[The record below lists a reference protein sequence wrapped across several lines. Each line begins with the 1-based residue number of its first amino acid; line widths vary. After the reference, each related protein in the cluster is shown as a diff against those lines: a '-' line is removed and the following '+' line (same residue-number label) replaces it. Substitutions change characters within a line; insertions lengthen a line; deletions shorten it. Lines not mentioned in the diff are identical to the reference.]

1 MLFLIILLI
10 IVCIALGLFVLI
22 QNPKG
27 GGLATGGSGS
37 NMFGVQR
44 TGDVLE
50 KGTWV
55 LLTLIVVLTLSIT
68 TIAKS
73 GGSSVGAASSK
84 IQEQLDKTP
93 TPSPIGSQTRLRL
106 LRLRNSG
113 HDKKISILI
122 RY

>member
-1 MLFLIILLI
+1 MYFLIIVQI
-10 IVCIALGLFVLI
+10 IICIALGLFVLI

-27 GGLATGGSGS
+27 GGLATGGAGS

-50 KGTWV
+50 KGTWI

-73 GGSSVGAASSK
+73 GGSSASSGSGSK
-84 IQEQLDKTP
+84 LQEQLDKTP
-93 TPSPIGSQTRLRL
+93 TPSPIGGAMQAPSNTAPS
-106 LRLRNSG
+106 NAAPADSA
-113 HDKKISILI
+113 KK
-122 RY
+122 

>member
-1 MLFLIILLI
+1 MLFLIIVLI
-10 IVCIALGLFVLI
+10 ILCVALALFVLI

-27 GGLATGGSGS
+27 GGLATGGAGS

-50 KGTWV
+50 KGTWI

-73 GGSSVGAASSK
+73 GGSSASGSDSK

-93 TPSPIGSQTRLRL
+93 APSPIGGGNTTTVPSNTPPAGTD
-106 LRLRNSG
+106 SA
-113 HDKKISILI
+113 KK
-122 RY
+122 